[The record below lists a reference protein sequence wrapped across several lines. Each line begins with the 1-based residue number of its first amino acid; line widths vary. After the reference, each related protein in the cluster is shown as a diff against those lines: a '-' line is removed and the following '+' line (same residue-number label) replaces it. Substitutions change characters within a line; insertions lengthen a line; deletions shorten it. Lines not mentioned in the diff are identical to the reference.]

1 MNALVQYDPS
11 VPAFL
16 RNENLLALAQKAT
29 AGLSMGAP
37 PRLSFRGSRF
47 RWVAA
52 DGTETP
58 LPADGQP
65 GNNSISVDV
74 IVLDASEHVSKFYYD
89 KQYDPNADDAS
100 PACFSDNGVGPSV
113 RTQKPQALLCQSC
126 PMNAWGSKITSQG
139 TQIKACS
146 DVKKLAVIPVSNVNG
161 PAFMLSIPAASL
173 KMWSAAVNAVSQRGI
188 PIPALVFRLGFDP
201 DPAFPKL
208 TFSPVRYVTQEEY
221 GAVQELFGSAEMAQ
235 LVGRDDKAITALPAA
250 TGGAGSGT
258 APQPI
263 HVPAAA
269 QQAPFPTAAQQ
280 APFPGPQAA
289 QAAPAPVQAPFPGQA
304 APVAATPAQAAA
316 PRRRGRPPAN
326 PQAAADMTVAVV
338 PAAHPAPA
346 QPAPVFTQPAPAPV
360 AAAGGQPDL
369 GALLDAVMA
378 GGAR

>member
-89 KQYDPNADDAS
+89 KQYDPNADDLS
-100 PACFSDNGVGPSV
+100 PACFSDNGVGPSH
-113 RTQKPQALLCQSC
+113 RATKPQSLLCQSC
-126 PMNAWGSKITSQG
+126 PMNAWGSKVTPQG
-139 TQIKACS
+139 TQVKACS
-146 DVKKLAVIPVSNVNG
+146 DVKKLAIIPVSNVNG
-161 PAFMLSIPAASL
+161 PAFMLSIPGASL
-173 KMWSAAVNAVSQRGI
+173 KMWSSAVTTVSQRGI

-208 TFSPVRYVTQEEY
+208 TFSPTRYVTQEEY
-221 GAVQELFGSAEMAQ
+221 GAVQELFGSPELGQ
-235 LVGRDDKAITALPAA
+235 LVGRDDKAIAALPTGQGQVQAA
-250 TGGAGSGT
+250 
-258 APQPI
+258 QPV

-269 QQAPFPTAAQQ
+269 QQAPFPAAAAQ
-280 APFPGPQAA
+280 APFPGP
-289 QAAPAPVQAPFPGQA
+289 QAAPAPVQAPFPAQA

-326 PQAAADMTVAVV
+326 PAPAAEVMPPAAA
-338 PAAHPAPA
+338 P
-346 QPAPVFTQPAPAPV
+346 QPAPVFTPPAPSPV
-360 AAAGGQPDL
+360 AAAPAGGQDL
-369 GALLDAVMA
+369 NALLDAVMA

>member
-74 IVLDASEHVSKFYYD
+74 VVLDASQHVSKFYYD
-89 KQYDPNADDAS
+89 KQYDPNADDLS

-113 RTQKPQALLCQSC
+113 RATKPQSLLCQAC
-126 PMNAWGSKITSQG
+126 PHNAWGSKVTPQG
-139 TQIKACS
+139 TQVKACS
-146 DVKKLAVIPVSNVNG
+146 DVKKLAIIPVSNITG
-161 PAFMLSIPAASL
+161 PAYTLAIPGASL
-173 KMWSAAVNAVSQRGI
+173 KGWTGAVNTLSQRGV
-188 PIPALVFRLGFDP
+188 PIPAVVFRLGFDP

-208 TFSPVRYVTQEEY
+208 TFTLMRYITEQEY
-221 GAVQELFGSAEMAQ
+221 AAVQDLFGSDELVQ
-235 LVGRDDKAITALPAA
+235 LVGGDDKAIAALPAY
-250 TGGAGSGT
+250 TGGAGSVT
-258 APQPI
+258 QAAPQPA
-263 HVPAAA
+263 PAPVQAPFPSAA
-269 QQAPFPTAAQQ
+269 QQAS
-280 APFPGPQAA
+280 FPGP

-304 APVAATPAQAAA
+304 TAATATPTQAAA

-326 PQAAADMTVAVV
+326 PA
-338 PAAHPAPA
+338 PAAEMSAAPVQQTA
-346 QPAPVFTQPAPAPV
+346 TASAPVFTQPAPAAPV
-360 AAAGGQPDL
+360 AAAPAGAQDL
-369 GALLDAVMA
+369 NALLDAVMA